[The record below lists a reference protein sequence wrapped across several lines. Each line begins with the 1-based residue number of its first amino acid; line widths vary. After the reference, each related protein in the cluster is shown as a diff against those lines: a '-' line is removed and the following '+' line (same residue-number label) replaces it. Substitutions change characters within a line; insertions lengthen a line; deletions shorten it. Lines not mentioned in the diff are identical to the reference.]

1 MPPKKPASAGFL
13 LGAWMLLAK
22 ETWGILYRGNSAM
35 AQTWK
40 ETLFDDQGDYYLGE
54 GASNPRAWLAKGF
67 ETLGGGFA
75 DPGRGLG
82 QGGAVAPVGVGQWRG
97 GNQGRAGGGG
107 AGGAGGDA
115 PGAGTGPGL
124 AGYGG
129 GSS

>member
-1 MPPKKPASAGFL
+1 M
-13 LGAWMLLAK
+13 AK
-22 ETWGILYRGNSAM
+22 
-35 AQTWK
+35 TWK
-40 ETLFDDQGDYYLGE
+40 EILFDDQGDYYLGE

-67 ETLGGGFA
+67 ETLGGGLA

-82 QGGAVAPVGVGQWRG
+82 QGGAAAPVGVGQGRG
-97 GNQGRAGGGG
+97 GDQGRAGGGG

-129 GSS
+129 GS